1 VTNRH
6 ALVIGVPRYD
16 DDDFNT
22 DSRLADAVRCDV
34 AAMRAALEPS
44 GYAITECGTTDADRG
59 EATLNRINQAIED
72 ACLTAPPG
80 GVLLIYFSGHGVT
93 VGGRD
98 YLLPSDAYRPRS
110 RPSARPQPEGRP
122 DLSPARPIAAPFSE
136 PPAVRSLVPVV
147 PELDV
152 LADCRARLVAVFVD
166 ACRNDQA
173 GAQPS
178 AEPGGQQPYLADGGH
193 FVLVTGCSAGQVCQY
208 DETGSVF
215 TTSLAKMLDP
225 RNPARTLAEVV
236 AEVSKD
242 MGRTSRQ
249 RQGEPQEP
257 VVRYPEMLKLAG
269 GVQICDGDELT
280 DAWRKAVSASPLL
293 ARCVNPDTVQA
304 VVADCAQSCGAAQ
317 DTLRKRTGIT
327 DPWTD
332 QNYPGRVLR
341 FTEFLLRDAGLLPAA
356 NPAPGAGKTVAPG
369 ESLRPGESALLL
381 AAPFLREAVMAEG
394 IREAAGIDPAK
405 LDRTYVPGPR
415 SDLELTHELHQHL
428 VRRATGLRQR
438 AATAGPAPGP
448 AAADQ
453 LAMWLVHR
461 WLSSRASLWE
471 GAAAD
476 QVYGW
481 AKPLIADCA
490 GSAGDHEVPRLLQ
503 AMLLAVGAEPAD
515 ERLVA
520 KLTSAYV
527 NDRWKLLAAVL
538 WLAGI
543 LAVDPRRLPP
553 VVADLIGTRM
563 ELPLTD
569 VQDAAG
575 RRADWAPAAA
585 GVYDLS
591 LVCDHPALHDAFEDI
606 TRRANRATET
616 IRTRLKLPPS
626 LTDRL
631 PRGITADGLRPATR
645 QDDEPAYN
653 VPLSRFQIAE
663 EKVRELLM
671 GRQLY
676 GEPELAIREL
686 YQNALDAC
694 RWRATRQEYL
704 EQTAQSPPPWAG
716 RITFTRGTEDGRPYL
731 DCEDNG
737 VGMDLNTLKH
747 VFANAGER
755 FVYGQEFRAEQAA
768 WAALDPPLR
777 MVSNSQFGVGVFS
790 YFMLADEITVLTR
803 HQDRDGIPDHDA
815 YEVRITSSGSL
826 FQIKPASGLA
836 GCGTRIRLYLSGDV
850 SDISVLKELGEQ
862 LMVAEHVVTVTE
874 PGGKMAWEPGEL
886 CYQDV
891 IIGPDGNVIFDR
903 VSAEEPLKSG
913 ADFWWVPG
921 GGALAADGIRTSREV
936 FGLVANLR
944 DVHRPQFTVDRKTLR
959 SWDEDWVKGQVSDAL
974 PALLAWPGFTMN
986 WLWALANDDLTCAQ
1000 RVFEYAVRAGHNLRT
1015 TFAGPP
1021 VPLAVVGLVPIDSS
1035 LLRGYERRMRGGPR
1049 FKAWRAGVWSL
1060 LGHNPLGFSASYDQ
1074 DDRRLL
1080 ARLSRRLT
1088 GFPVPDAIDGRLLS
1102 AWAEHSYSDQVDHL
1116 RESIDQTGCS
1126 IRAGI
1131 RRCRRYAITG
1141 IDVSGLR
1148 GVPADGDEPNSAGH
1162 RWAAALTA
1170 YPPPAEAEPQELVR
1184 ALLKAALALGASP
1197 ADVPRRAREQ
1207 GVNGWVSPAPGV
1219 RQKVADAV
1227 AGAERILAA
1236 AGDSGSLLY
1245 QLDVFAGELTPA
1257 RVLHLGRVSG
1267 RSLPQTLELCD
1278 TLAVVGITVAGRD
1291 AYPAEFDELE
1301 TEALRM
1307 LPSPGAIV
1315 EADDLVR
1322 MAGTENV
1329 PVGVVY
1335 DALAR
1340 LEARGFLVRP
1350 PRPGAPDYQP
1360 GARDMDLLN
1369 GNMPY
1374 STASALPRQSP
1385 LWLRVAAIAS
1395 RPAGD
1400 HDPWKLAAGRLL
1412 PYITA
1417 PRVTQPELAASASA
1431 LQTTLGGASVTLKA
1445 LYPEAELPE
1454 LDHDCQALTVPW
1466 GTRDALLSV
1475 GAELSWQQNLAPLI
1489 WAAKDSELP
1498 LGDFVALLAP
1508 FRKLGAPVPPFDEA
1522 VRAAL
1527 NTVTLDEY
1535 DLDMLSEPKMYPT
1548 DLVPEV
1554 RTVSA
1559 LHLVQTAGRFGWTL
1573 REAHERF
1580 ARLVPAGLTLGYP
1593 QVELP
1598 DDIVF
1603 WYDLLALTTF
1613 FDGQPPV
1620 ISGRIDQ
1627 AYLEHAAD
1635 EIFDAPPEE
1644 LPAKAAFLRER
1655 LTRYAPL
1662 FQLEL
1667 PEEDTVG

>member
-22 DSRLADAVRCDV
+22 DSRLADAVHCDV

-93 VGGRD
+93 LGGRD
-98 YLLPSDAYRPRS
+98 YLLPSDAYRARS
-110 RPSARPQPEGRP
+110 RPQPAGPP
-122 DLSPARPIAAPFSE
+122 DLSPAQPTAAPFSE

-173 GAQPS
+173 GARPS

-242 MGRTSRQ
+242 MARASRQ

-257 VVRYPEMLKLAG
+257 VVRYPEMLRLAG

-280 DAWRKAVSASPLL
+280 DAWRKAVTASPLL
-293 ARCVNPDTVQA
+293 ALCVNPDMVQA

-317 DTLRKRTGIT
+317 DTLRRRTGIT

-332 QNYPGRVLR
+332 QNYPGRVLH
-341 FTEFLLRDAGLLPAA
+341 FTELLLRDVGLLPAA
-356 NPAPGAGKTVAPG
+356 DPAPGAGKTVAPV
-369 ESLRPGESALLL
+369 ESLWPGESALLL
-381 AAPFLREAVMAEG
+381 AAPFLREAVLAEG

-569 VQDAAG
+569 VQDGAG
-575 RRADWAPAAA
+575 RRAEWAPAAA
-585 GVYDLS
+585 GGYDLS

-606 TRRANRATET
+606 TRRANRAAET
-616 IRTRLKLPPS
+616 IRTRLKLPPA

-694 RWRATRQEYL
+694 RWRATRQECL
-704 EQTAQSPPPWAG
+704 EQTGQSPPPWAG

-737 VGMDLNTLKH
+737 VGMNLNTLKH

-850 SDISVLKELGEQ
+850 SDISVLKVLGEQ
-862 LMVAEHVVTVTE
+862 LMVAEHAVTVTE
-874 PGGKMAWEPGEL
+874 PEGKMAWEPGEL

-891 IIGPDGNVIFDR
+891 AIGPDGNVIFQR
-903 VSAEEPLKSG
+903 VSAEEPLRSG

-921 GGALAADGIRTSREV
+921 KGALAADGIRTSREV
-936 FGLVANLR
+936 FGRIANLR

-959 SWDEDWVKGQVSDAL
+959 SWDEDWVNGQVSDAL

-986 WLWALANDDLTCAQ
+986 WLWALAEDDLTCAQ
-1000 RVFEYAVRAGHNLRT
+1000 RVFEYAVRAGHSLGT
-1015 TFAGPP
+1015 ASDGPP
-1021 VPLAVVGLVPIDSS
+1021 VPLAVVGLVPSDSS
-1035 LLRGYERRMRGGPR
+1035 MLGGYGTARAGPR
-1049 FKAWRAGVWSL
+1049 FQAWRAGVWTL
-1060 LGHNPLGFSASYDQ
+1060 LGHDPLRRSADYDQ
-1074 DDRRLL
+1074 GDRRLL
-1080 ARLSRRLT
+1080 ARLPRRLT
-1088 GFPVPDAIDGRLLS
+1088 GFPVPDAIDGRLLG
-1102 AWAEHSYSDQVDHL
+1102 AWAGRSYSDRVDPRYL
-1116 RESIDQTGCS
+1116 REIIDPTGYS

-1141 IDVSGLR
+1141 IDMSALR
-1148 GVPADGDEPNSAGH
+1148 GVLADREESSSAGH

-1170 YPPPAEAEPQELVR
+1170 CPPPAEAEPQELVR
-1184 ALLKAALALGASP
+1184 ALLKAARALGASP

-1207 GVNGWVSPAPGV
+1207 GVNGWVSPAPAV
-1219 RQKVADAV
+1219 RQAVADAV

-1236 AGDSGSLLY
+1236 VDDSGSLRY
-1245 QLDVFAGELTPA
+1245 QLDAFAGELTPA
-1257 RVLHLGRVSG
+1257 QVLYLGSLAG

-1278 TLAVVGITVAGRD
+1278 ALAAMGTTVAGRE

-1301 TEALRM
+1301 TEAVRTLRT
-1307 LPSPGAIV
+1307 PGAMIK
-1315 EADDLVR
+1315 ADDLVR
-1322 MAGTENV
+1322 IAGTKDV
-1329 PVGVVY
+1329 PVGDVY

-1369 GNMPY
+1369 GNVPY
-1374 STASALPRQSP
+1374 PAAGDLPQRSP

-1400 HDPWKLAAGRLL
+1400 YDPWKLAARRLL
-1412 PYITA
+1412 PNIT
-1417 PRVTQPELAASASA
+1417 PPPVTRPELAASASA
-1431 LQTTLGGASVTLKA
+1431 LQTTLGVASDTLKA

-1454 LDHDCQALTVPW
+1454 LDHDCRALTVPW
-1466 GTRDALLSV
+1466 SIRDALLSL
-1475 GAELSWQQNLAPLI
+1475 GAELSWQQNLASLI
-1489 WAAKDSELP
+1489 WAATDSDLP
-1498 LGDFVALLAP
+1498 PGDFVALLAP

-1535 DLDMLSEPKMYPT
+1535 DLDMLSEPRIYPT
-1548 DLVPEV
+1548 GSVPEV
-1554 RTVSA
+1554 STVSA

-1598 DDIVF
+1598 DDIVY
-1603 WYDLLALTTF
+1603 WYDLLALTTH

-1627 AYLEHAAD
+1627 AYLEHAAG
-1635 EIFDAPPEE
+1635 EIFDAPPGE

-1655 LTRYAPL
+1655 LTRYVPL